1 MAVPVLALNLA
12 PRPSLWRQRH
22 GALGWTALAFGLVVL
37 LGSIGFTWRAYHQA
51 DRAGRDAVSLTEEAR
66 RASRQEQQIQASL
79 QEMDAAKEQARW
91 KLAERILQERAL
103 PWSRLTAELEQCLVP
118 DMRLKGLQRARS
130 SAQQVVLKLKAEA
143 RTREAEA
150 AFVEALRATPVFAQ
164 VVLEREAERNGGGW
178 DFEITLPAAAVPPPF
193 KVKAINQ
200 TPAGQAPAAAR
211 TPMVAA
217 KPGRPMAVALPV
229 PPQPVRPIRPNPSPQ
244 GGTQPASG
252 RPGSGLAPP
261 PIQPPQPTLRPAS
274 QVIPAEVQA
283 PPQTAPPAAAEGE
296 ETGRVRR
303 TRTRPPVVRPP
314 Q

>member
-1 MAVPVLALNLA
+1 MAVPVLSLNLA

-22 GALGWTALAFGLVVL
+22 RSLGWAALAFGTAVL

-103 PWSRLTAELEQCLVP
+103 PWSRLTAELEQCMVP

-150 AFVEALRATPVFAQ
+150 AFVEALRGTPVFAQ
-164 VVLEREAERNGGGW
+164 VVLERESERNGGGW
-178 DFEITLPAAAVPPPF
+178 DFEVTLPAAAVPPPF
-193 KVKAINQ
+193 KIKAINQ
-200 TPAGQAPAAAR
+200 APAGQAPAPAR
-211 TPMVAA
+211 VSVAT
-217 KPGRPMAVALPV
+217 KPSRPVAVALPT
-229 PPQPVRPIRPNPSPQ
+229 PPQPVKPIRP
-244 GGTQPASG
+244 TQPSSGSVQPAQG
-252 RPGSGLAPP
+252 RPAAGLAPQAP
-261 PIQPPQPTLRPAS
+261 QPPPQAAALP
-274 QVIPAEVQA
+274 PAE
-283 PPQTAPPAAAEGE
+283 EE
-296 ETGRVRR
+296 ETGRVRQ
-303 TRTRPPVVRPP
+303 TRIRPTAPRPPR
-314 Q
+314 